1 MVGGLI
7 TWSDVTQVVAPPQ
20 TGEEEEEEEVG
31 VVDASP
37 LRAVVVNDQNWKL
50 YRRAYE
56 ELVQEMRAAYLFR
69 INQRPPDT

>member
-1 MVGGLI
+1 MVGGII
-7 TWSDVTQVVAPPQ
+7 TWSDVAQVVAPPH
-20 TGEEEEEEEVG
+20 TGEEEEEEVG